1 MNDEQKLHYQSRA
14 KDLRAQLKR
23 WEEEWATAHEGNKPG
38 RQDIKS
44 RRDIAGKY
52 KEYNRVRDVLS
63 GKVPPPE
70 AKDSGSKRRGQPL
83 PSETPLK
90 RTKHSQAADD
100 DDDEVTKTPSISRK
114 LFSPTKVTW
123 LGPTPQKEGR
133 VLGLLDLLTSTP
145 TKANKHSPSPRGKD
159 APRTPSKT
167 LDLQATARKLTPSQS
182 TSPSKRQ
189 RHMSTTP
196 RRYRGEL
203 ALGATPTP
211 KSAHLHSET
220 PSFLRRRQAL
230 AEETESKP
238 LAPLKLPRKPLIRGL
253 SDIVAGLRRVEEEA
267 LDEDLEAL
275 REVEGGRPGEDVD
288 ELAGDDTAGSN
299 PQGNEPPPP
308 MKAYKKK
315 DPKRTT
321 RKPRPPEFILDVFS
335 DPRSVRDVVK
345 AILHTIFFT
354 RFFPP

>member
-1 MNDEQKLHYQSRA
+1 MNAEQKLHYESKA
-14 KDLRAQLKR
+14 KDLRSQLKR
-23 WEEEWATAHEGNKPG
+23 WEEEWATANGGSKPG

-44 RRDIAGKY
+44 RPDIAAKY
-52 KEYNRVRDVLS
+52 KEYNKVRDVLA
-63 GKVPPPE
+63 GKMPPP
-70 AKDSGSKRRGQPL
+70 ADRDSGSKRRGQPL

-90 RTKHSQAADD
+90 RTKHSDAE
-100 DDDEVTKTPSISRK
+100 DEVMKTPSISRK

-145 TKANKHSPSPRGKD
+145 TQASKHASPRKKD
-159 APRTPSKT
+159 ALQTPSKT
-167 LDLQATARKLTPSQS
+167 VHLQATPSKPTPSRS

-189 RHMSTTP
+189 CHKTTTP

-211 KSAHLHSET
+211 PSALHSET

-238 LAPLKLPRKPLIRGL
+238 LAPLKLPRKPMIRGL

-275 REVEGGRPGEDVD
+275 REVEGGEDGDGLARGE
-288 ELAGDDTAGSN
+288 TAGEESR
-299 PQGNEPPPP
+299 GNEAP
-308 MKAYKKK
+308 MKTYKKK

-321 RKPRPPEFILDVFS
+321 RKVNIKPTLSKRPANLTLANDDPES
-335 DPRSVRDVVK
+335 DKSSSSDEDAK
-345 AILHTIFFT
+345 EKKNEE
-354 RFFPP
+354 